1 MSSASTA
8 SLSPLTTF
16 ITPSGNPA
24 SRHSAAIAIVALG
37 SFSLGL
43 STTALPH
50 AIATGTNHNG
60 TIAGKLNGL
69 ITATT
74 PRLCRIEYTST
85 LVEAFSVNPPL
96 SRCGIPHANSA
107 TSRPRITSPNASLR
121 TLPCS
126 AVINAAIR
134 SLSRFSNS
142 RNRNNTWLRFASE
155 MLPHSLAP
163 RHCLAPATTSETR
176 SAEARS
182 RSPVCSPVAG
192 LNT

>member
-1 MSSASTA
+1 
-8 SLSPLTTF
+8 LTTF
-16 ITPSGNPA
+16 ITPSGSPA

-69 ITATT
+69 MTATT

-107 TSRPRITSPNASLR
+107 TSSPRMTSPSASLR

-126 AVINAAIR
+126 AVISAAIFSR
-134 SLSRFSNS
+134 SRLSSS
-142 RNRNNTWLRFASE
+142 RNLNSTWVRLAREA
-155 MLPHSLAP
+155 LPHSS
-163 RHCLAPATTSETR
+163 RHAFRAVATTSETR

-182 RSPVCSPVAG
+182 RSPVCAPVAG
-192 LNT
+192 L